1 MAGFEYLSTI
11 PTVEADK
18 FSTSAVCFDASEEL
32 LWAANASGFVGSYHS
47 LQLLRY
53 SSRYIQNSFIKQLLS
68 INRGIL
74 SLSGEELKLVNR
86 GGSIDFTIRDESSL
100 YYMQCMCLN
109 PNHDKTYISGEN
121 NLLTQVDLRSAKI
134 TKQASTECS
143 NAVLRYS
150 NKSGYVCCGTTT
162 GKVTLHDPS
171 TLQCINAID
180 AHSGSIS
187 DIDVSD
193 NFLVTCGFSTRH
205 SHLNC
210 DRFLMM
216 YDLRSMRALNPIQVH
231 FDPTLLK
238 FMPNYT
244 SRLAVVSHTGQFQ
257 ICEPGVPL
265 TPSSLIVQ
273 QIESTGY
280 PLAFDV
286 SPSAQVFAFGDSEGY
301 LHVWTNREDAM
312 MNNFGQ
318 PTEFAA
324 DENRLPYLDI
334 NDPFVRLSTVPMDY
348 TYDSSG
354 RLLSDWSN
362 ELTEVK
368 DRRLA
373 PIDPKILESMKM
385 NNFIGYAPAPV
396 NYKRNQMP
404 YTIRATNANELDDN
418 IMDNNESDEEQDA
431 LSEYY
436 GEIPKRYHRVAMK
449 YSKLGLEDFNFESY
463 NRTNF
468 AGLETDIPNAYCN
481 SMLQVL
487 YFLRPMCIGL
497 QNHSCDK
504 EPCFA
509 CELGFLFRMLD
520 YSKGQ
525 PCQANNFLR
534 AFRAIPE
541 AAGLG
546 LILPDTEEAYKNANL
561 AHLIQS
567 WHLFVLQQLSRDT
580 YKKDDK
586 SEATDND
593 GAWFLKLYESKLE
606 IITKCGCENKDVRTS
621 STLLYTLTY
630 PSKSSQPN
638 KDKQA
643 NSNEIETHSFCS
655 VLLSSMSK
663 TQNVFAWCER
673 CQKYQ
678 PSTQTR
684 LVKNLPDI
692 LAINCQ
698 VDNEEGIHFW
708 KYQDMVAVWNNRKVT
723 QEGDSAEEVPR
734 RHWLPNK
741 IQAQIVDDELVMNTI
756 DSKKETEP
764 EDESNIYYLFANICQ
779 IKNDYVG
786 GNLIAHVRVGPEYH
800 ELKEGVRHTTWYL
813 INDFSITPIPPVDS
827 SSFSLDWQIP
837 CILYFIKASVF
848 QNFEGGVH
856 LRDDPQ
862 IILADKS
869 LNKNPEI
876 STSSF
881 VTPLEEDLPGKGD
894 LVGLDTEFVSLNQD
908 EAEIHSDGTRSTI
921 KPSQMSVARIS
932 VIYGSGP
939 KRGTAFIDDYIS
951 TSEQIYSGSNHSLLP
966 TFSPQVVDYLT
977 EFSGIRPG
985 DLDPMVSTKY
995 LTTLKAS
1002 YRKLLCLIDRGVIFV
1017 GHGLRKDF
1025 RVINIKVPNEQV
1037 IDTVEIYHLERQR
1050 YLSLR
1055 FLAWYF
1061 LNRNIQTETHDSIE
1075 DAVTAL
1081 DLYDKYTNT
1090 IKMGNFRQK
1099 LIACYETGRKCN
1111 WKAPTTT

>member
-1 MAGFEYLSTI
+1 
-11 PTVEADK
+11 
-18 FSTSAVCFDASEEL
+18 
-32 LWAANASGFVGSYHS
+32 
-47 LQLLRY
+47 
-53 SSRYIQNSFIKQLLS
+53 
-68 INRGIL
+68 
-74 SLSGEELKLVNR
+74 
-86 GGSIDFTIRDESSL
+86 
-100 YYMQCMCLN
+100 
-109 PNHDKTYISGEN
+109 
-121 NLLTQVDLRSAKI
+121 
-134 TKQASTECS
+134 
-143 NAVLRYS
+143 VLRYS

-348 TYDSSG
+348 TYDK
-354 RLLSDWSN
+354 LLSDWSN

-396 NYKRNQMP
+396 NYKRNQA
-404 YTIRATNANELDDN
+404 YLFRNVTSLHKL
-418 IMDNNESDEEQDA
+418 DA

-606 IITKCGCENKDVRTS
+606 IITKCGCENKDIRTS

-643 NSNEIETHSFCS
+643 NSNEIKTHSFCS

-708 KYQDMVAVWNNRKVT
+708 KYQDMVAVILILNDRICHIRFQLYIFYYDLNSPLFDCWYFL
-723 QEGDSAEEVPR
+723 QEVLLGEGYLKCILLN

-741 IQAQIVDDELVMNTI
+741 IQAQIVDDELVMNAI
-756 DSKKETEP
+756 DSK
-764 EDESNIYYLFANICQ
+764 
-779 IKNDYVG
+779 
-786 GNLIAHVRVGPEYH
+786 
-800 ELKEGVRHTTWYL
+800 GVRHTTWYL

-848 QNFEGGVH
+848 QNFEGGGKIWINFS
-856 LRDDPQ
+856 

-951 TSEQIYSGSNHSLLP
+951 TSE
-966 TFSPQVVDYLT
+966 QVVDYLT